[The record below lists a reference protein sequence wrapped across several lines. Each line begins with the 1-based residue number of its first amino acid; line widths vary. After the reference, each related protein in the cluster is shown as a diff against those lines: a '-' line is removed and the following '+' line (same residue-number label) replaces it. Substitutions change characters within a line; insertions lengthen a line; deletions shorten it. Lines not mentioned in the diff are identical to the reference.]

1 MHLRTV
7 ALFIPALLCAQGNA
21 DWDKP
26 FPAHKVAGN
35 LYYVGTEGLSTY
47 LITTPQ
53 GHILIDAG
61 FERPVIK
68 SRSPATRV
76 ATYAEGTAMIKELT
90 GAKIIVMVGQG
101 LVCCRLASLN
111 RAPGVIANT
120 E

>member
-7 ALFIPALLCAQGNA
+7 ALIRTAVESLDFKFS
-21 DWDKP
+21 D
-26 FPAHKVAGN
+26 
-35 LYYVGTEGLSTY
+35 
-47 LITTPQ
+47 
-53 GHILIDAG
+53 
-61 FERPVIK
+61 IK